1 MHQDAYRKID
11 RSHPFGPNHVF
22 DHRPP
27 FPHGPHQ
34 PPMPPP
40 NPKTWAYYGSW
51 ESYRPF
57 IETNQFSNAT
67 PGVTSGLYNPQGPLN
82 LGNASVQTTIL
93 TGVSTEVN
101 FTLAVSFKYSNETA
115 NKTVELKVGNIYNVT
130 YLEDGDLKKC
140 SGKCSDIWKV
150 VGTDNAVY
158 YKIKFD
164 CSVNYSNQ
172 VVVVKNDQIRDL
184 SVYTGYEGVD
194 TTLSN
199 GKHSYGT
206 TCGTISDAI
215 ITHATVDA
223 AGNIIEGD
231 IINGTIDGYTVDGIA
246 TGTNNQGTQLTC
258 INAKTLGGKIVGGKI
273 LAGIFRS
280 GSINGKTEEGT
291 NITVDADVKG
301 IIANVVIMNAE
312 VEGGTTKDGS
322 VINTEMDDGI
332 LYNAEI
338 TGDDMVTT
346 GGITCGNIT
355 TGGTTTGG
363 TGTGGT
369 MVGMIDGKVYYIE
382 GGTSVSQSGK
392 TMTTSG
398 GVVIGGTIIGGVEN
412 GGTII
417 GAVVKGGV
425 CVNGVT
431 LNAHTSGGTII
442 PTPTA
447 PVPIT
452 KQVYEN
458 PDADM
463 IKPDRHP
470 FDSDD
475 LVVAVQRSTGSVVG
489 TNFGTAVMQTIDPQY
504 QTKTPE

>member
-1 MHQDAYRKID
+1 MHQDAYHKID
-11 RSHPFGPNHVF
+11 HSHPYGPNHVF

-27 FPHGPHQ
+27 FPHGPHK

-57 IETNQFSNAT
+57 IETNQFANAT

-82 LGNASVQTTIL
+82 LGNARNQTTFL
-93 TGVSTEVN
+93 TGVSTEANFSLVVN
-101 FTLAVSFKYSNETA
+101 FKYSNETA
-115 NKTVELKVGNIYNVT
+115 NKTIELKVGNIYNVT
-130 YLEDGDLKKC
+130 YLENGDLKKC
-140 SGKCSDIWKV
+140 SGKCSDIWKII
-150 VGTDNAVY
+150 GTDNAVY

-215 ITHATVDA
+215 ITHATIDA

-231 IINGTIDGYTVDGIA
+231 IINGSIDGYTVDGIA
-246 TGTNNQGTQLTC
+246 TGTNNQGKELTC
-258 INAKTLGGKIVGGKI
+258 INAKTIGGNIVGGKI
-273 LAGIFRS
+273 IAGIFRS
-280 GSINGKTEEGT
+280 GSVSGGKLEDET

-301 IIANVVIMNAE
+301 IIANAIIMNSE
-312 VEGGTTKDGS
+312 VEKGTSQDGT
-322 VINTEMDDGI
+322 VLVPEMDDGI

-338 TGDDMVTT
+338 TGNDMITT

-369 MVGMIDGKVYYIE
+369 MVGTIDGKIYYIE
-382 GGTSVSQSGK
+382 GGTSTSQSGK

-398 GVVIGGTIIGGVEN
+398 GVVIGGTIIGGVNN

-417 GAVVKGGV
+417 DAVIKGGV

-431 LNAHTSGGTII
+431 LNAHTTGGSII
-442 PTPTA
+442 PSPTA
-447 PVPIT
+447 PIPIT
-452 KQVYEN
+452 KQVYQN
-458 PDADM
+458 PDADKLM
-463 IKPDRHP
+463 PDRHP

-475 LVVAVQRSTGSVVG
+475 LVITISRDTGEVLD
-489 TNFGTAVMQTIDPQY
+489 TNLESAKMQGIDNHD
-504 QTKTPE
+504 